1 MSSIGPSGRKEI
13 KEKSKGPTLLHFVL
27 FIAVALLIGAILV
40 YTGLID
46 AIGLFLLAMMAN

>member
-1 MSSIGPSGRKEI
+1 MSSIGPSRRKEI

-46 AIGLFLLAMMAN
+46 AIGLFLLANASK